1 MEVWDLLSITNQL
14 GWVAALSGLAINVEW
29 VVCKHCTGTKLFQP
43 ITTWVAWQA
52 WPHQTSN
59 TNLLS
64 NFEVVH
70 LRSYFFHHS
79 HNLMPVHM
87 HHQSTLLD
95 SFCIWEAE
103 IGLEEDSKS
112 LGSVCMQY
120 MMNPFHHKFLSELY
134 DITTSWSTFSDDKLN
149 LEKQFPADEHWNVQ

>member
-1 MEVWDLLSITNQL
+1 MEVWHLPSITNQL
-14 GWVAALSGLAINVEW
+14 GWVAALSSLAINVEGI
-29 VVCKHCTGTKLFQP
+29 VCKHCTGTKLFQP
-43 ITTWVAWQA
+43 ITTWVACKA

-59 TNLLS
+59 TNVLS
-64 NFEVVH
+64 HFEVIH

-112 LGSVCMQY
+112 LGSVCSIWWILSIISERIIWY
-120 MMNPFHHKFLSELY
+120 YYFL
-134 DITTSWSTFSDDKLN
+134 KLN
-149 LEKQFPADEHWNVQ
+149 LEKQLPAEPWNVQKQP